1 MRQTEFFSFWTIFC
15 SFSSPP
21 LTSQRIKILK
31 KWKKPYRYHHFTQ
44 VHHKWQSYDIWFLRY
59 QLQQRDF
66 FLSSWVIF
74 VIWHVTDVTVIFH
87 FGHFFALSP
96 PNSPKNENFK
106 KIKKTSGDI
115 IILHKCTRTHDRMLL
130 FLRYGA
136 WRMFFILGYFSL
148 SPFPLTARKIKI
160 SKIWKKN
167 T

>member
-1 MRQTEFFSFWTIFC
+1 M
-15 SFSSPP
+15 
-21 LTSQRIKILK
+21 
-31 KWKKPYRYHHFTQ
+31 
-44 VHHKWQSYDIWFLRY
+44 HHKWQSYDIWFLRY

-136 WRMFFILGYFSL
+136 WRMLFFFHIGLFF
-148 SPFPLTARKIKI
+148 PFPLPPNSPKNKNFKNMKKKHLEI
-160 SKIWKKN
+160 SFYTHAYTQN
-167 T
+167 YD